1 MAIGLKRT
9 NHAGPGKV
17 AAAAVGPVGK
27 PGHRM
32 DRHHLSAEAA
42 HCSRSKDW
50 TSSESK
56 SHFGRHSG
64 HFLGPSLHRN

>member
-17 AAAAVGPVGK
+17 AAAAAVGPVGK

-32 DRHHLSAEAA
+32 DRHHRAEAA
-42 HCSRSKDW
+42 HCSRSKNW
-50 TSSESK
+50 TSSESR
-56 SHFGRHSG
+56 SHFGCHSG